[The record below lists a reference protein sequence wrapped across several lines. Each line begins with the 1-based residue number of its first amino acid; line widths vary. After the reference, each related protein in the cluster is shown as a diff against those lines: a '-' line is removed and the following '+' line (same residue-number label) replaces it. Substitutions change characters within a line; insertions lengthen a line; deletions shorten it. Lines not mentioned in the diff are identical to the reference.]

1 MKGGINKAE
10 LNSLL
15 FQATVYTQVGRPLP
29 KPLSDA
35 ERGFEDG
42 SPSLVGKELGVR
54 SGAV

>member
-10 LNSLL
+10 LNSLI
-15 FQATVYTQVGRPLP
+15 FQATVYTQVGRLP

-42 SPSLVGKELGVR
+42 SPSLGGKGLGVR
-54 SGAV
+54 SGAL